1 MKAIHDTRVIG
12 VLAVWLILLPIIAF
26 LPVDI
31 RWTIESRVVQMA
43 FGYYPHSFD
52 DWYHVFMLII
62 VLISILVLA
71 W

>member
-1 MKAIHDTRVIG
+1 MKAMHDTSVIG
-12 VLAVWLILLPIIAF
+12 VLALWLILLPIIAF

-31 RWTIESRVVQMA
+31 RWHVERDFVYFA
-43 FGYYPHSFD
+43 FGDGPHGFD
-52 DWYHVFMLII
+52 DWYHVFMLVI